1 MKNALANR
9 EMITAK
15 QQYSVFNLLPP
26 SNGHYCGT
34 DGFDGL
40 DRMRAF
46 NLRRNSNDGTNMSAN
61 VGDQSNQR
69 GSLTPA
75 IDFGDGSNNR
85 ISLNMIPS
93 L

>member
-1 MKNALANR
+1 
-9 EMITAK
+9 MITAK

-26 SNGHYCGT
+26 SNYCGT

-40 DRMRAF
+40 DRMRNF

-75 IDFGDGSNNR
+75 IDFGEGLPGHNNR
-85 ISLNMIPS
+85 ISLSMIPS
-93 L
+93 HPSL